1 MPKEEWKI
9 FKNHHE
15 PIIDEETWNT
25 VQRIRN
31 SKRRPTKTGKQSIF
45 SGHLFCKDCGAKLY
59 YCTANNFTADKDF
72 YRCSNYKNNSTNACT
87 SHNIRDIVLKEFV
100 LEQVQQ
106 VVSYIHNFE
115 WLFIFVDKVKKYTEI
130 KELTPEIINELIDKI
145 LVHQQTKVGGKNYQQ
160 IDIYYSGV
168 GIISVSANEYDFEK
182 EFHYHR
188 NYYSLILK
196 NFKIC

>member
-1 MPKEEWKI
+1 MPKEKWKI

-31 SKRRPTKTGKQSIF
+31 NKRRPTKTGKQSIF

-87 SHNIRDIVLKEFV
+87 SHNIRDIVLREIV

-106 VVSYIHNFE
+106 VISYIHNFE
-115 WLFIFVDKVKKYTEI
+115 WLFIKEKQNASIEEQKEIAITSFVDKVKKYTEI
-130 KELTPEIINELIDKI
+130 
-145 LVHQQTKVGGKNYQQ
+145 
-160 IDIYYSGV
+160 
-168 GIISVSANEYDFEK
+168 FER
-182 EFHYHR
+182 EFQ
-188 NYYSLILK
+188 NMLK
-196 NFKIC
+196 NKIKTT